1 MEHDFLL
8 NIFRY
13 FARFVPS
20 ETLKK
25 CMVSPDYA
33 ALSGAMEIVADHEA
47 ADSPIAIADIDT
59 YVMSANPNFVEDRVK
74 NSAKTILFIEHG
86 QTAMNES
93 GLAVA
98 IDIAITIAKPYTQTN
113 RDNLN
118 ELLAS
123 NEMNNLLIKILSQMK
138 ADSEAGCACGTF
150 LFPADIQPIDPRAF
164 YNRIGYVSFV
174 RIVNPILSAAQME
187 SEVFNTEAT
196 YGQSLLS
203 NYYTK
208 AQCDLR
214 FALKSEIPVLKQSD
228 WAQTDNTQA
237 DYIKNKPNIPQIDDN
252 TPSATKVY
260 SSQKVTVIAA
270 TKASKQDLNKL
281 KPLIY
286 AGL

>member
-1 MEHDFLL
+1 
-8 NIFRY
+8 
-13 FARFVPS
+13 
-20 ETLKK
+20 
-25 CMVSPDYA
+25 VSDMMRNSRKTV
-33 ALSGAMEIVADHEA
+33 L
-47 ADSPIAIADIDT
+47 
-59 YVMSANPNFVEDRVK
+59 FVEY
-74 NSAKTILFIEHG
+74 G
-86 QTAMNES
+86 QTNYDGD
-93 GLAVA
+93 GLSVSV
-98 IDIAITIAKPYTQTN
+98 DIAITVASPYNRSN

-118 ELLAS
+118 ELLAV
-123 NEMNNLLIKILSQMK
+123 NQMQNKLIRILSQMK
-138 ADSEAGCACGTF
+138 ADSDASCACGKF
-150 LFPADIQPIDPRAF
+150 RFPADIQPIEPTAF
-164 YNRIGYVSFV
+164 FGRVGFVAFV
-174 RIVNPILSAAQME
+174 RVINPVVDVASMPSEFFDTE
-187 SEVFNTEAT
+187 ST

-237 DYIKNKPNIPQIDDN
+237 DYIKNKPNIPQIDDD